1 MPLVRSAGRPYGR
14 SMDDQNEQDDWV
26 EGGCLEAQAD
36 GLTLFS
42 GQCFE
47 IDTAGLPDPPE
58 PNVA

>member
-1 MPLVRSAGRPYGR
+1 
-14 SMDDQNEQDDWV
+14 MDDQNDQDDWV
-26 EGGCLEAQAD
+26 EGGLLEAQAD
-36 GLTLFS
+36 DLWLFS